1 MVEMMFRRIAFSL
14 SVVFVYGFAGMGC
27 DKVPLLA
34 PTNSTVTIDAQTRVV
49 PNGGSTSVTATVLES
64 SGTPV
69 QNGTL
74 VRFTTTLGRIDPAEV
89 QTRNGMATTTF
100 FAGDDSG
107 IAEVR
112 ATSGG
117 AGAGGSTSTPTTP
130 TPGNG
135 GDNNQPTT
143 PTTPTTSSTSNIVQ
157 IAVGAGAVNTVTVS
171 TNPSSVSTTGG
182 GTVTVTA
189 TALGTGGRLLSGI
202 PVNFTVNRGT
212 LSATS
217 AVTNAQGQAQ
227 VTLTTN
233 GETTVTV
240 FAGTVKA
247 EATVTGRPGP
257 SVVLTCTV
265 GSANNCAI
273 ASVGQTVVFNA
284 AREANSGT
292 LTSASIDF
300 GDNSSQS
307 LGTLSSPTTV
317 PHTYTQAGTYTARLT
332 GTDGTGESSSSVQ
345 VIQVSAATATISTG
359 KSGNT
364 VTATA
369 TVSAPVTQY
378 AWDFGDG
385 FTTTTTTNTAQR
397 TYLAAGTY
405 VITVTATLQGGGTV
419 SGTTTVAVP

>member
-1 MVEMMFRRIAFSL
+1 
-14 SVVFVYGFAGMGC
+14 
-27 DKVPLLA
+27 
-34 PTNSTVTIDAQTRVV
+34 
-49 PNGGSTSVTATVLES
+49 
-64 SGTPV
+64 
-69 QNGTL
+69 
-74 VRFTTTLGRIDPAEV
+74 
-89 QTRNGMATTTF
+89 
-100 FAGDDSG
+100 
-107 IAEVR
+107 
-112 ATSGG
+112 
-117 AGAGGSTSTPTTP
+117 
-130 TPGNG
+130 
-135 GDNNQPTT
+135 
-143 PTTPTTSSTSNIVQ
+143 
-157 IAVGAGAVNTVTVS
+157 
-171 TNPSSVSTTGG
+171 
-182 GTVTVTA
+182 VTA

-265 GSANNCAI
+265 AGANNCAI
-273 ASVGQTVVFNA
+273 ASVGQTVIFNA

-300 GDNSSQS
+300 GDNSNQS
-307 LGTLSSPTTV
+307 LGTLSSPTSV

-332 GTDGTGESSSSVQ
+332 GTDGNGESSSSVQ
-345 VIQVSAATATISTG
+345 VIQVSAATATIATG

-385 FTTTTTTNTAQR
+385 FMTTTTTNTAQR